1 MTDEVQTILYIFLA
15 TWIILGGINM
25 GIILSAAVDNAG
37 RK

>member
-1 MTDEVQTILYIFLA
+1 MSNEVQTILYIFLA

-25 GIILSAAVDNAG
+25 GIILCAAVDNNG